1 MYDVQ
6 QLQGLLAKSKTEAPV
21 INLAEITVQAEPQP
35 QTRYL
40 IVLIFVNNQFEL
52 HHILMIFDSQTYI
65 RLSIYGVILIQK
77 FHPENYLWDILGTIQ
92 Y

>member
-1 MYDVQ
+1 MFSRRTVNDAHMYDVQ

-40 IVLIFVNNQFEL
+40 IVIIFINNQFEL

-65 RLSIYGVILIQK
+65 RLSSIWCD
-77 FHPENYLWDILGTIQ
+77 FNSDISP
-92 Y
+92 